1 VEYEDTIPIS
11 TPEGIEL
18 EYTLAG
24 FGSRFT
30 AQLVDLILRLVP
42 LGVLIAAL
50 AAAGGGA
57 VGAIVVIV
65 AYFAAVFV
73 YDVIFE
79 VWGGGR
85 TPGKRWSG
93 LRVVMAGGQPVGLGP
108 SAVRNLLRL
117 IDEWLTLGIVGFI
130 SIQAT
135 KRNQRLGDL
144 AAGTIVIRERRGS
157 KAKAKTEASLAPAA
171 ALAERFHGVDVTA
184 VTASD
189 LAAARDFLLRRDRLK
204 GDSRARVAQAL
215 ADRLAAKIGG
225 LPPGGLAPEQLLE
238 VIVTA
243 KDASRYGSPE
253 S

>member
-11 TPEGIEL
+11 TPEGIDL

-24 FGSRFT
+24 FGSRFI
-30 AQLVDLILRLVP
+30 AELVDLILRLIP
-42 LGVLIAAL
+42 LGVLIAILDAT
-50 AAAGGGA
+50 GGGA
-57 VGAIVVIV
+57 VLAIVIIV
-65 AYFAAVFV
+65 AYFAAMFV

-108 SAVRNLLRL
+108 SAARNLLRL
-117 IDEWLTLGIVGFI
+117 IDEWLTLGIAGFI
-130 SIQAT
+130 SIQVSE
-135 KRNQRLGDL
+135 RNQRLGDL
-144 AAGTIVIRERRGS
+144 AGGTIVIRERR
-157 KAKAKTEASLAPAA
+157 AKMGRSVPSQAPAS
-171 ALAERFHGVDVTA
+171 AELFHGIDVTA

-189 LAAARDFLLRRDRLK
+189 LAAARDFLARRERLGK
-204 GDSRARVAQAL
+204 ESRARVAQAL
-215 ADRLAAKIGG
+215 ADSLTAKVGG
-225 LPPGGLAPEQLLE
+225 LPPGGLPPERLLE
-238 VIVTA
+238 TIVTA